1 MKKTISILLSLTI
14 CLIANAQIRNFEEP
28 PKPLTRILFIFDAS
42 TSMMERWE
50 GDQKFNKAKELMF
63 ELLDSLEIIQ
73 EQENLELALRV
84 YGHQSPVPPPDCLDS
99 KLEVAFGKNTIGLM
113 RDKLNSIVPKGTTP
127 IAYSLG
133 QSEADFPK
141 CDECRNIIILITDGI
156 EMCHG
161 DPCEVSLA
169 LQKKGVV
176 LKPYI
181 IGVDIKVELTDVLDC
196 MGNYFNAGNAQEFK
210 QAINTIVAQVT
221 NLTTVTVNLLDTNG
235 KPLETNAVLSFHDN
249 LSGDIRYTYMHT
261 MNEQGKPDT
270 IYLDLLSTYDLKV
283 HTIPARYKDS
293 IRLKEGVHNVINVPA
308 PQGVLFVDMLGDTS
322 INSQIKCI
330 IRNAGIPE
338 TLYVLDVDK
347 RQKLITGLYN
357 IEVLTMPRLYFDAVI
372 IEQNGYNHI
381 VIQEPGE
388 VIINFKSPSYGT
400 LLHEHGDILTNLYDF
415 SPGQTHYKFRL
426 QPGYYR
432 IVYREKHKHKAINT
446 GESKFRVKSSD
457 FIIENL

>member
-1 MKKTISILLSLTI
+1 MKTTISILLILTT
-14 CLIANAQIRNFEEP
+14 CLIANAQIKNFEEP

-50 GDQKFNKAKELMF
+50 GDQKFNRAKELMF
-63 ELLDSLEIIQ
+63 ELLDSLEMIQ
-73 EQENLELALRV
+73 EQENMELALRV

-99 KLEVAFGKNTIGLM
+99 KLEVAFGENTIGLI

-141 CDECRNIIILITDGI
+141 CDDCRNIIILITDGI

-181 IGVDIKVELTDVLDC
+181 IGIDIKVELTDVLDC

-221 NLTTVTVNLLDTNG
+221 NLTSVTVNLLDTNG
-235 KPLETNAVLSFHDN
+235 KPLETNAVMSFHDN

-261 MNEQGKPDT
+261 MNTEGQPDT
-270 IYLDLLSTYDLKV
+270 VYLDLLSIYDLKV

-293 IRLKEGVHNVINVPA
+293 IKLKEGVHNIINVPA
-308 PQGVLFVDMLGDTS
+308 PQGVLFVDILGDTA

-330 IRNAGIPE
+330 VRNTGIPE
-338 TLYVLDVDK
+338 TLYILDADK

-357 IEVLTMPRLYFDAVI
+357 IEVLTMPRLYFDAVN

-381 VIQEPGE
+381 VIAEPGE
-388 VIINFKSPSYGT
+388 VIINFKTPSYGT

-415 SPGQTHYKFRL
+415 KPGQTHYKFRL

-432 IVYREKHKHKAINT
+432 IVYREKNKHKSINT
-446 GESKFRVKSSD
+446 GETKFRVKSGD
-457 FIIENL
+457 FKIENL